1 MNHLHDFVDPNKVR
15 SIIQFQLI
23 AQFVIGLSLKTLD
36 EMSEDEKARFLHQ
49 QMHEKHKGHDSMH
62 AEVNPKRLHH
72 PHHHPTTN
80 HMKLIFVLYF

>member
-62 AEVNPKRLHH
+62 AEVNPKRFHLSHH
-72 PHHHPTTN
+72 QPT
-80 HMKLIFVLYF
+80 